1 MKKKRLVWLISIL
14 VVLIVTLIVLK
25 KTGVIGQEEGTKV
38 AVENAQSR
46 TIIETVNA
54 SGKIYPEVEVK
65 ISSDVSGEITELTV
79 AEGDS
84 VRRGQVLARV
94 YADIYNI
101 QQQQAA
107 AVVSQQQYQVAN
119 TTAQLEGLRS
129 AMLQAEAQYNR
140 QKKLLEG
147 KVISRQE
154 FEVAENAY
162 NTAKASYNAALR
174 QIDAA
179 KASVA
184 SANANLQRASKDV
197 SRTTIV
203 APMDGVVSLLNVK
216 KGERVVG
223 TAQMAGTEMMRVA
236 DMSRLEIRV
245 DVTENDIPKVHLGDS
260 ALISVDAYLNRKFK
274 GVVYQ
279 IASSNTGA
287 ATAAVNAQ
295 SANDVTNYKVYIRLL
310 PESYADLIDPSKP
323 RSFPFRPGM
332 TASADIQ
339 TKVRT
344 NVLSVPINAVTTRDK
359 NEGADNKTKAD
370 KKETKQ
376 GAGMDDAA
384 PASGEEDEKDVVV
397 FVYDKATSTVKK
409 SKIKTGVQD
418 TRYIE
423 ITEGLT
429 KDQQV
434 VSEPY
439 NVIFRTLKDGMKV
452 MVVEKS
458 KLFDANAKKE

>member
-1 MKKKRLVWLISIL
+1 MKKKTIWIISIL
-14 VVLIVTLIVLK
+14 LVAIVTLIGLK
-25 KTGVIGQEEGTKV
+25 KAGVIGKEEGTKV

-54 SGKIYPEVEVK
+54 SGKIFPEVEVK

-84 VRRGQVLARV
+84 VRRGQVLAKV

-119 TTAQLEGLRS
+119 TTAQLDGLRS
-129 AMLQAEAQYNR
+129 AMVQAEAQYNR

-179 KASVA
+179 KAGVA
-184 SANANLQRASKDV
+184 SANANLQRASTDV

-236 DMSRLEIRV
+236 DMSRLEVRV

-274 GVVYQ
+274 GIVYQ

-287 ATAAVNAQ
+287 ATAGVSAQ

-310 PESYADLIDPSKP
+310 PESYADLIDPAKP
-323 RSFPFRPGM
+323 LSFPFRPGM
-332 TASADIQ
+332 TASADIM
-339 TKVRT
+339 TKVRN

-359 NEGADNKTKAD
+359 NEGTDKKGQAD
-370 KKETKQ
+370 KKETPQ
-376 GAGMDDAA
+376 GGGMDDAA
-384 PASGEEDEKDVVV
+384 PSSGEEDEKDIVV
-397 FVYDKATSTVKK
+397 FVFDKATSTVKK
-409 SKIKTGVQD
+409 VKIKTGIQD
-418 TRYIE
+418 TRFIE
-423 ITEGLT
+423 ITEGVT

-458 KLFDANAKKE
+458 KLFDGNAKKE

>member
-1 MKKKRLVWLISIL
+1 MKKKTIWIISIL
-14 VVLIVTLIVLK
+14 LVAIITLIGLK
-25 KTGVIGQEEGTKV
+25 KAGVIGGEDLTKV
-38 AVENAQSR
+38 AVEAVSNR

-54 SGKIYPEVEVK
+54 SGKIFPEVEVK

-129 AMLQAEAQYNR
+129 AMVQAEAQYNR

-179 KASVA
+179 KAAVA
-184 SANANLQRASKDV
+184 SANANLQRASTDV

-236 DMSRLEIRV
+236 DMSRLEVRV

-274 GVVYQ
+274 GIVYQ

-287 ATAAVNAQ
+287 ANAAVSAQ
-295 SANDVTNYKVYIRLL
+295 SANEVTNYKVYIRLL
-310 PESYADLIDPSKP
+310 PESYADLIDPAKP
-323 RSFPFRPGM
+323 LSFPFRPGM

-339 TKVRT
+339 TKVRS
-344 NVLSVPINAVTTRDK
+344 NVLSVPINSVTTRDK
-359 NEGADNKTKAD
+359 NEAAD
-370 KKETKQ
+370 KKDKAEKKDNKQ
-376 GAGMDDAA
+376 GAGMDDSA
-384 PASGEEDEKDVVV
+384 PASGEEDEKDIVV
-397 FVYDKATSTVKK
+397 FVYEKATSTVKK
-409 SKIKTGVQD
+409 VKIKTGTQD

>member
-1 MKKKRLVWLISIL
+1 MKKKRIIWIISLL
-14 VVLIVTLIVLK
+14 VVVIVTLIVLK
-25 KTGVIGQEEGTKV
+25 KTGVIGGEEGTKV
-38 AVENAQSR
+38 ATEAASQR

-65 ISSDVSGEITELTV
+65 MSSDVSGEITELTV

-107 AVVSQQQYQVAN
+107 AVVSQQEYQVAN

-129 AMLQAEAQYNR
+129 AMIQTEAQYNR
-140 QKKLLEG
+140 QKKLLDG

-162 NTAKASYNAALR
+162 NAAKANYNAALR
-174 QIDAA
+174 QIDASRA
-179 KASVA
+179 AVA
-184 SANANLQRASKDV
+184 SARANLRRASTDV

-203 APMDGVVSLLNVK
+203 SPMDGVVSLLNVK

-223 TAQMAGTEMMRVA
+223 TAQMAGTEMMRIA
-236 DMSRLEIRV
+236 DMSRLEVRV

-287 ATAAVNAQ
+287 ATASAAA

-310 PESYADLIDPSKP
+310 PESYADLLDPNKP
-323 RSFPFRPGM
+323 LNFPFRPGM

-339 TKVRT
+339 TRIR
-344 NVLSVPINAVTTRDK
+344 NNALSVPINAVTTRDK
-359 NEGADNKTKAD
+359 DGD
-370 KKETKQ
+370 KKEDKEKTKGPGQ
-376 GAGMDDAA
+376 DEAA
-384 PASGEEDEKDVVV
+384 PVASEDDEKDVVV
-397 FVYDKATSTVKK
+397 FVYEKATGTVKQVK
-409 SKIKTGVQD
+409 VTTGIQD

-423 ITEGLT
+423 VTGGLT
-429 KDQQV
+429 KGQEV

-452 MVVEKS
+452 LVVDKS
-458 KLFDANAKKE
+458 KLFETKK

>member
-1 MKKKRLVWLISIL
+1 MKKKTLWIIVSL
-14 VVLIVTLIVLK
+14 VVAIIALVVLK
-25 KTGVIGQEEGTKV
+25 KTGVIGEKEGVKV
-38 AVENAQSR
+38 AVEDISSR

-54 SGKIYPEVEVK
+54 SGKIYPEIEVK
-65 ISSDVSGEITELTV
+65 MSSDVSGEITELTV

-107 AVVSQQQYQVAN
+107 AVVNQNQFQVAN
-119 TTAQLEGLRS
+119 TEAQLQGLKS
-129 AMLQAEAQYNR
+129 AMDQAFAQYNR
-140 QKKLLEG
+140 QKKLLDG

-154 FEVAENAY
+154 FEVAENTY
-162 NTAKASYNAALR
+162 NNAKASYNAALR
-174 QIDAA
+174 SIDAA
-179 KASVA
+179 KAQVA
-184 SANANLQRASKDV
+184 SAQANLQRASKDV

-203 APMDGVVSLLNVK
+203 SPMDGVVSLLNVK

-223 TAQMAGTEMMRVA
+223 TAQMAGTEMMRIA

-245 DVTENDIPKVHLGDS
+245 DVTENDIPKVHIGDS
-260 ALISVDAYLNRKFK
+260 ALILVDAYLNRKFK

-287 ATAAVNAQ
+287 VTA
-295 SANDVTNYKVYIRLL
+295 SASASSNEVTNYKVYIRLL
-310 PESYADLIDPSKP
+310 PESYADLIDPTKP

-339 TKVRT
+339 TKVRA
-344 NVLSVPINAVTTRDK
+344 NVLSVPINAVATRDK
-359 NEGADNKTKAD
+359 SD
-370 KKETKQ
+370 KKATAKKEEKKE

-384 PASGEEDEKDVVV
+384 PVSGDEDEKDIVV
-397 FVYDKATSTVKK
+397 FVYDKATTTVKK
-409 SKIKTGVQD
+409 VVVKTGIQD

-423 ITEGLT
+423 ITSGLT
-429 KDQQV
+429 KGQQV

-439 NVIFRTLKDGMKV
+439 NVIFRTLNDGMKV
-452 MVVEKS
+452 ILVDKS
-458 KLFDANAKKE
+458 KLFEVKE

>member
-1 MKKKRLVWLISIL
+1 MNKKIIWIVSSLAVLILTLIILKKK
-14 VVLIVTLIVLK
+14 
-25 KTGVIGQEEGTKV
+25 GVIGEKEGVKV
-38 AVENAQSR
+38 AVETAAPR

-54 SGKIYPEVEVK
+54 SGKIFPEIEVK
-65 ISSDVSGEITELTV
+65 MSSDVSGEITELTV

-84 VRRGQVLARV
+84 VRRGQVLARI

-107 AVVSQQQYQVAN
+107 AVVNQQQFQVAN
-119 TTAQLEGLRS
+119 IEAQLQGLKS
-129 AMLQAEAQYNR
+129 GMEQSQAQYNR

-162 NTAKASYNAALR
+162 NSARASYYASLKSV
-174 QIDAA
+174 DAA
-179 KASVA
+179 KAQVS
-184 SANANLQRASKDV
+184 SARANLQRASKDV

-203 APMDGVVSLLNVK
+203 APMDGVISLLNVK

-223 TAQMAGTEMMRVA
+223 TAQMAGTEMMRIA

-245 DVTENDIPKVHLGDS
+245 DVTENDIPKVHVGDS

-279 IASSNTGA
+279 IASTNTGA
-287 ATAAVNAQ
+287 VSAAA
-295 SANDVTNYKVYIRLL
+295 SASTDVTNYKVYIRLL

-323 RSFPFRPGM
+323 RNFPFRPGM

-339 TKVRT
+339 TKVKAGVT
-344 NVLSVPINAVTTRDK
+344 SVPINAVTTRDK
-359 NEGADNKTKAD
+359 VEKAEQPKNK
-370 KKETKQ
+370 KQ
-376 GAGMDDAA
+376 EPEGAGMDDKA
-384 PASGEEDEKDVVV
+384 PAASDEDEKDVVV
-397 FVYDKATSTVKK
+397 FVYDKATNTVKK
-409 SKIKTGVQD
+409 VPVKTGVQD

-423 ITEGLT
+423 VVSGLT
-429 KDQQV
+429 KGQEV

-452 MVVEKS
+452 QVVEKS
-458 KLFDANAKKE
+458 KLFEVKE

>member
-1 MKKKRLVWLISIL
+1 MKKKTLWIIVSL
-14 VVLIVTLIVLK
+14 VVAIIALVVLK
-25 KTGVIGQEEGTKV
+25 KTGVIGEQEGVKV
-38 AVENAQSR
+38 AVEEVGSR

-54 SGKIYPEVEVK
+54 SGKIYPEIEVK
-65 ISSDVSGEITELTV
+65 MSSDVSGEITELTV

-107 AVVSQQQYQVAN
+107 AVVSQNKFQVAN
-119 TTAQLEGLRS
+119 TEAQLQGLKS
-129 AMLQAEAQYNR
+129 AMEQTQAQYNR
-140 QKKLLEG
+140 QKKLLDG

-162 NTAKASYNAALR
+162 NNAKASYNAALR
-174 QIDAA
+174 SIDAA
-179 KASVA
+179 KAQVA
-184 SANANLQRASKDV
+184 SAQANLQRASKDV

-203 APMDGVVSLLNVK
+203 SPMDGVVSLLNVK

-223 TAQMAGTEMMRVA
+223 TAQMAGTEMMRIA

-245 DVTENDIPKVHLGDS
+245 DVTENDIPKVHIGDS

-287 ATAAVNAQ
+287 VTA
-295 SANDVTNYKVYIRLL
+295 SASASSNEVTNYKVYIRLL
-310 PESYADLIDPSKP
+310 PESYADLIDPTKP

-339 TKVRT
+339 TKVRA
-344 NVLSVPINAVTTRDK
+344 NVLSVPINAVATRDK
-359 NEGADNKTKAD
+359 ND
-370 KKETKQ
+370 KKAAAKKEEKKE

-384 PASGEEDEKDVVV
+384 PVSGDEDEKDIVV
-397 FVYDKATSTVKK
+397 FVYDKATTTVKK
-409 SKIKTGVQD
+409 VVVKTGIQD

-423 ITEGLT
+423 ITGGLT
-429 KDQQV
+429 KAQQV

-439 NVIFRTLKDGMKV
+439 NVIFRTLNDGMKV
-452 MVVEKS
+452 IVVDKS
-458 KLFDANAKKE
+458 KLFEVKE

>member
-1 MKKKRLVWLISIL
+1 MKKKTIWIVSIL
-14 VVLIVTLIVLK
+14 VVALVVLVVLK
-25 KTGVIGQEEGTKV
+25 KTGTIGGEDGVKV
-38 AVENAQSR
+38 AVELADSR

-54 SGKIYPEVEVK
+54 SGKIYPEIEVK
-65 ISSDVSGEITELTV
+65 MSSDVSGEITELTV

-107 AVVSQQQYQVAN
+107 AVVNQNQFQVAN
-119 TTAQLEGLRS
+119 TEAQLQGLKS
-129 AMLQAEAQYNR
+129 AMDQALAQYNR
-140 QKKLLEG
+140 QKKLLDG

-162 NTAKASYNAALR
+162 NNARASYNAALR
-174 QIDAA
+174 SIDAA
-179 KASVA
+179 KAQVA
-184 SANANLQRASKDV
+184 SSQANLQRASKDV

-203 APMDGVVSLLNVK
+203 SPMDGVVSLLNVK

-223 TAQMAGTEMMRVA
+223 TAQMAGTEMMRIA

-245 DVTENDIPKVHLGDS
+245 DVTENDVPKVHIGDS
-260 ALISVDAYLNRKFK
+260 ALISVDAYLGRKFK

-287 ATAAVNAQ
+287 VTAGAASSNE
-295 SANDVTNYKVYIRLL
+295 VTNYKVYIRLL

-323 RSFPFRPGM
+323 RNFPFRPGM

-339 TKVRT
+339 TKIRT
-344 NVLSVPINAVTTRDK
+344 NVLGVPINAVATRDK
-359 NEGADNKTKAD
+359 GDKKTTDNKSD
-370 KKETKQ
+370 KPK

-384 PASGEEDEKDVVV
+384 PASSEDEEKDVVV

-409 SKIKTGVQD
+409 VIVKTGIQD
-418 TRYIE
+418 TRFIE
-423 ITEGLT
+423 ITSGLT
-429 KDQQV
+429 KGQQV

-439 NVIFRTLKDGMKV
+439 NVIFRTLNDGMKV
-452 MVVEKS
+452 IVVDKA
-458 KLFDANAKKE
+458 KLFEVKE

>member
-1 MKKKRLVWLISIL
+1 MKKKTIWIVSIL
-14 VVLIVTLIVLK
+14 VVALVVLVVLK
-25 KTGVIGQEEGTKV
+25 KTGTIGGEDGVKV
-38 AVENAQSR
+38 AVELADSR

-54 SGKIYPEVEVK
+54 SGKIYPEIEVK
-65 ISSDVSGEITELTV
+65 MSSDVSGEITELTV

-107 AVVSQQQYQVAN
+107 AVVNQNQFQVAN
-119 TTAQLEGLRS
+119 TEAQLQGLKS
-129 AMLQAEAQYNR
+129 AMDQALAQYNR
-140 QKKLLEG
+140 QKKLLDG

-162 NTAKASYNAALR
+162 NNARASYNAALR
-174 QIDAA
+174 SIDAA
-179 KASVA
+179 KAQVA
-184 SANANLQRASKDV
+184 SSQANLQRASKDV

-203 APMDGVVSLLNVK
+203 SPMDGVVSLLNVK

-223 TAQMAGTEMMRVA
+223 TAQMAGTEMMRIA

-245 DVTENDIPKVHLGDS
+245 DVTENDVPKVHIGDS
-260 ALISVDAYLNRKFK
+260 ALISVDAYLGRKFK

-287 ATAAVNAQ
+287 VSAGAASSNE
-295 SANDVTNYKVYIRLL
+295 VTNYKVYIRLL

-323 RSFPFRPGM
+323 RNFPFRPGM

-339 TKVRT
+339 TKIRT
-344 NVLSVPINAVTTRDK
+344 NVLGVPINAVATRDK
-359 NEGADNKTKAD
+359 GDKKTTDNKSD
-370 KKETKQ
+370 KPK

-384 PASGEEDEKDVVV
+384 PASSEDEEKDVVV

-409 SKIKTGVQD
+409 VIVKTGIQD
-418 TRYIE
+418 TRFIE
-423 ITEGLT
+423 ITSGLT
-429 KDQQV
+429 KGQQV

-439 NVIFRTLKDGMKV
+439 NVIFRTLNDGMKV
-452 MVVEKS
+452 IVVDKA
-458 KLFDANAKKE
+458 KLFEVKD